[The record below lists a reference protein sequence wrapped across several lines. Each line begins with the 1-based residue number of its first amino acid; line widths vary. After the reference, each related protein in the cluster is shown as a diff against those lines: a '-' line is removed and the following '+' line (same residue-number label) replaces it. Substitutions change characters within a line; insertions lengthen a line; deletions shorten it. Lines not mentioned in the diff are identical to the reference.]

1 MEGKPMTAAF
11 YLPLVLWLIA
21 AAIFGSFLA
30 SGV

>member
-1 MEGKPMTAAF
+1 MEGKPMAAF
-11 YLPLVLWLIA
+11 YLSLVLWLIA